1 MNETRG
7 SDTRQDIEMD
17 VDAAVVD
24 GSSFLLE
31 LIAGSH
37 DCWKVFLMME
47 WLMRFRGGVA
57 WADVYPFVH
66 Q

>member
-1 MNETRG
+1 MNKTHG

-31 LIAGSH
+31 FIASSH
-37 DCWKVFLMME
+37 DCGKVLLVMK
-47 WLMRFRGGVA
+47 WLLWFGGGVA

-66 Q
+66 E

>member
-1 MNETRG
+1 MSKTHG

-24 GSSFLLE
+24 GSSFVLE
-31 LIAGSH
+31 FIAGSH
-37 DCWKVFLMME
+37 DCGKVLLMMK
-47 WLMRFRGGVA
+47 WLLWFGGGVA

-66 Q
+66 E